1 MLEFDIPYKFKPRP
15 YQVPLLKALDNGCKR
30 AVIAWSRG
38 AGKDLCAMNYI
49 IKRAFQHKGVY
60 LHCFPNYN
68 QAKRAIWKSVHETGS
83 GESISYLDHIPP
95 ELIKS
100 KNSSEMTIELINGS
114 IYCVLGVDGKN
125 AQRARGMNPTGV
137 IMSEYAFM
145 DETAWTTI
153 EPRVKGNNG
162 IAIFVSTP
170 NGQNHFYTL
179 FNHAKAN
186 PDDYFSSLITIKD
199 VGIIGE
205 DHIEDL
211 RKRGVPEDFIQQE
224 YFCSFTR
231 GAEGSYYGKLI
242 QKARDDG
249 RICDLLIDKELPVYT
264 AWDLGVGDSTSI
276 WWFQIKPNGA
286 YHFLNYYENHGEG
299 VKHYID
305 KINQFREDNGI
316 TYLHH
321 YAPHDI
327 GVTEFSAG
335 DTRLN
340 IAREFGINF
349 IALERKKIEDGIQ
362 AVRSLLPNCYFNG
375 QTCLQGIQCLDFY
388 RKKWNE
394 AMKVYY
400 DTPQHDKHSHGADAF
415 RYAAMGIRTHGGYG
429 GSIDDDMNALS
440 KYWGR

>member
-1 MLEFDIPYKFKPRP
+1 MLEFTLPYKFNPRP
-15 YQVPLLKALDNGCKR
+15 YQLPLLKAMDNGCKR
-30 AVIAWSRG
+30 AVIAWCRG

-49 IKRAFQHKGVY
+49 IKRAIQHKGVY

-68 QAKRAIWKSVHETGS
+68 QAKRAIWKSVHDTEK
-83 GESISYLDHIPP
+83 GESLGYLDHIPS

-114 IYCVLGVDGKN
+114 IYCVLGLDGKN
-125 AQRARGMNPTGV
+125 AQRARGMNPMGV
-137 IMSEYAFM
+137 ILSEFAFM
-145 DETAWTTI
+145 DESAWNTI
-153 EPRVKGNNG
+153 EPRVKANNG

-199 VGIIGE
+199 IGIIGD

-224 YFCSFTR
+224 YYCSFTR

-249 RICDLLIDKELPVYT
+249 RICDLLIDRDLPVYT
-264 AWDLGVGDSTSI
+264 SWDLGFGDSTSI

-286 YHFLNYYENHGEG
+286 YHFINYYENHGEG
-299 VKHYID
+299 MKHYID
-305 KINQFREDNGI
+305 KINQFKEDHNI
-316 TYLHH
+316 TYKDH
-321 YAPHDI
+321 YAPFDI
-327 GVTEFSAG
+327 GVTEYSSG
-335 DTRLN
+335 NTRLN
-340 IAREFGINF
+340 TAREFGINF
-349 IALERKKIEDGIQ
+349 IPLEKKPIPDGIQ
-362 AVRSLLPNCYFNG
+362 AVRSILSNCYFNG
-375 QTCLQGIQCLDFY
+375 QRCTKGLQCLDFY
-388 RKKWNE
+388 RKKWND

-400 DTPQHDKHSHGADAF
+400 EQPQHDQYSHGADAF
-415 RYAAMGIRTHGGYG
+415 RYAAQAIKAYSGH
-429 GSIDDDMNALS
+429 SIGPEDDVKALNA
-440 KYWGR
+440 YFR